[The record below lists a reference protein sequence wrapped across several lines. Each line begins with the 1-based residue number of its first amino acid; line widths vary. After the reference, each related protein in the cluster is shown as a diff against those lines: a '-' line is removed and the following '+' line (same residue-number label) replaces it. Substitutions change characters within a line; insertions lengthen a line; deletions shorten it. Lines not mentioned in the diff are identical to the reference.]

1 MENFVKNK
9 NSGGKDSGEKIGKE
23 SVFNPQ
29 FLYSWSSLSSW
40 KRFNPEMFPLL
51 FFFFPISIF
60 FSHLNFG
67 SPQFMASPTNI
78 FSPTIIFSPHLI
90 LFFST
95 WTFYFFLLVLFVFYA
110 GFLPT
115 VSYLYFYIDKGSD
128 CLLYY
133 LFHLSIPLTLL
144 YYSQLHFVVNLWDT
158 LSSWVL
164 KGFKCK
170 QTGNKSLKASCGL
183 WPFLKTSTSWS
194 RCCVGAE
201 GFGGSRP
208 DKPDLYWSSLRRNR
222 RQTGRTKINLSS
234 VCYRSLWLV

>member
-1 MENFVKNK
+1 
-9 NSGGKDSGEKIGKE
+9 
-23 SVFNPQ
+23 
-29 FLYSWSSLSSW
+29 
-40 KRFNPEMFPLL
+40 
-51 FFFFPISIF
+51 
-60 FSHLNFG
+60 
-67 SPQFMASPTNI
+67 MASPTNI

-222 RQTGRTKINLSS
+222 RQTGRTKINKSFLSLLS
-234 VCYRSLWLV
+234 FPLIGVNCTCRFSSGTEKYWQPSCTYSGKRKIIEFNLQFIQFILYPPKENMQ